1 LLKFVKSDPTKA
13 REDLYCPASRVCVF
27 PTVISHVNRRGEMKI
42 MQATSMKPFSYET
55 FPSAG
60 LVAYF
65 SMEIA
70 INPAMPTYSGG
81 LGVLAGDTLRS
92 AADLGVP
99 LVAFTLAHRKG
110 YFKQH
115 LDGSGVQS
123 EDVQPWNP
131 ADFCTEEPER
141 ITVSIEDRTVTVR
154 CWRYDLVGRYGHV
167 VPIYL
172 LDTDLDENSGW
183 DRGLTDHLYGGDT
196 NYRLQQEIVLGM
208 GGVRMANALGHRVN
222 VYHMNEGHAALLT
235 LALIE
240 RELGGGPL
248 GAPTEADLALVRQRC
263 VFTTHTPV
271 PAGHDRFSLEQTI
284 RILGGDRSAR
294 LERLGCY
301 RDGMLNMTLLALKF
315 SRYANAVAMQHA
327 KVSRAMFP
335 EFTID
340 SITNGVHSPTWVSE
354 PIQQMLDANFSSW
367 RRDNLYLR
375 NAIDLPENQIL
386 SAHARAKEALLGEV
400 AARTGLVLNPNVLT
414 LGFARR
420 VATYKRATLLFT
432 DPERLVEIANA
443 AGGLQIIYA
452 GKAHPQDEPGKAL
465 IQQVVED
472 AARFSNGML
481 RIVYLENYDWDLG
494 ALLTAGVDVWVNT
507 PKRPYEASGTSG
519 MKAALNGVP
528 SLSILDGWWIEGC
541 IEGVTGWAIEDGAD
555 DTEEAAS
562 LYKKL
567 ETAVVP
573 LYLEAPEKWARLM
586 RTTLAFNGSYFN
598 TNRMVK
604 QYTRNAYYPV
614 KLIEQARVEEEAYA
628 E

>member
-1 LLKFVKSDPTKA
+1 MPLTPS
-13 REDLYCPASRVCVF
+13 
-27 PTVISHVNRRGEMKI
+27 
-42 MQATSMKPFSYET
+42 KPFSYES

-60 LVAYF
+60 QVAYF

-70 INPAMPTYSGG
+70 INPGMPTYSGG

-99 LVAFTLAHRKG
+99 LVAFSLLHRKG
-110 YFKQH
+110 YFRQH
-115 LDGSGVQS
+115 LDTKGVQS
-123 EDVQPWNP
+123 EDIQPWNP
-131 ADFCTEEPER
+131 SDFCTEETAR
-141 ITVSIEDRTVTVR
+141 VTVSIEDRIVTVR
-154 CWRYDLVGRYGHV
+154 AWRYDLVGRYGHI

-172 LDTDLDENSGW
+172 LDTDLDGNSGW

-208 GGVRMANALGHRVN
+208 GGARMAGALSHSVN

-235 LALIE
+235 LALLE
-240 RELGGGPL
+240 KQLGGGPV
-248 GAPTEADLALVRQRC
+248 GLANESDVAQVRQKC

-271 PAGHDRFSLEQTI
+271 PAGHDRFSTEQTI
-284 RILGGDRSAR
+284 RILGGERTAR
-294 LERLGCY
+294 LEKLGCF

-315 SRYANAVAMQHA
+315 SRYANGVAMQHA
-327 KVSRAMFP
+327 KVSRQMFP
-335 EFTID
+335 EFAID
-340 SITNGVHSPTWVSE
+340 SITNGVHAPTWVSE
-354 PIQQMLDANFSSW
+354 PIQQLLDANFSSW

-375 NAIDLPENQIL
+375 NAIDLPEKDIL
-386 SAHARAKEALLGEV
+386 AAHATAKGNLLAEI

-420 VATYKRATLLFT
+420 VATYKRANLLFN
-432 DPERLVEIANA
+432 DPARLAEIATA
-443 AGGLQIIYA
+443 AGGLQILYA

-465 IQQVVED
+465 IQGVFED
-472 AARFSNGML
+472 AARLSNDSL
-481 RIVYLENYDWDLG
+481 RIVYLENYDWELG

-507 PKRPYEASGTSG
+507 PRRPYEASGTSG

-541 IEGVTGWAIEDGAD
+541 IEGFTGWAIEDGATD
-555 DTEEAAS
+555 AEEAAS
-562 LYKKL
+562 LYTKL

-573 LYLEAPEKWARLM
+573 LYLKAPEEWARLM
-586 RTTLAFNGSYFN
+586 RNTLAFNGSYFN

-614 KLIEQARVEEEAYA
+614 HLIEPVKVQEEVFAD
-628 E
+628 

>member
-1 LLKFVKSDPTKA
+1 MPK
-13 REDLYCPASRVCVF
+13 
-27 PTVISHVNRRGEMKI
+27 
-42 MQATSMKPFSYET
+42 TSSKPFSYEP
-55 FPSAG
+55 FPAAG
-60 LVAYF
+60 VVAYF

-92 AADLGVP
+92 AADQGVP

-110 YFKQH
+110 YFQQH
-115 LDGSGVQS
+115 LDAHGVQS
-123 EDVQPWNP
+123 EETQPWNP
-131 ADFCTEEPER
+131 SDFCTEEPAR
-141 ITVSIEDRTVTVR
+141 ITVSVEDRIVNVR
-154 CWRYDLVGRYGHV
+154 AWRYDLEGRYGHV

-172 LDTDLDENSGW
+172 LDTDVDGNSGW

-208 GGVRMANALGHRVN
+208 GGVRMAHALGHRVN

-240 RELGGGPL
+240 SELGGGPL
-248 GAPTEADLALVRQRC
+248 GAPTESDLELVRQKC

-271 PAGHDRFSLEQTI
+271 PAGHDRFSTEQTI
-284 RILGGDRSAR
+284 RILGGDRTAR
-294 LERLGCY
+294 LEKLGCY

-315 SRYANAVAMQHA
+315 SRYANGVAMQHA
-327 KVSRAMFP
+327 IVSRAMFP
-335 EFTID
+335 EFKID
-340 SITNGVHSPTWVSE
+340 SITNGVHAPTWVSE
-354 PIQQMLDANFSSW
+354 PIQEMLDEHIPSW

-375 NAIDLPENQIL
+375 NGIDLPEKAIL
-386 SAHARAKEALLGEV
+386 SAHARAKEDLLAEI
-400 AARTGLVLNPNVLT
+400 ATRTGAVLDPKVLT

-420 VATYKRATLLFT
+420 VATYKRASLMFT
-432 DPERLVEIANA
+432 DPERLVEIANR

-452 GKAHPQDEPGKAL
+452 GKAHPQDDPGKAL
-465 IQQVVED
+465 IQRVVED
-472 AARFSNGML
+472 ASKVNGSLL
-481 RIVYLENYDWDLG
+481 RVIYLENYAWDLG
-494 ALLTAGVDVWVNT
+494 ALLTAGVDVWINT

-541 IEGVTGWAIEDGAD
+541 IEGVTGWAIEDGAND
-555 DTEEAAS
+555 DAEAIS
-562 LYKKL
+562 LYEKL
-567 ETAVVP
+567 EKAVVP
-573 LYLEAPEKWARLM
+573 LYLDAPEKWARLM

-614 KLIEQARVEEEAYA
+614 KLIEHAKVEEEAFA
-628 E
+628 G

>member
-1 LLKFVKSDPTKA
+1 
-13 REDLYCPASRVCVF
+13 
-27 PTVISHVNRRGEMKI
+27 
-42 MQATSMKPFSYET
+42 MQLTSSKPFAYESI
-55 FPSAG
+55 PPAG
-60 LVAYF
+60 VVGYF

-70 INPAMPTYSGG
+70 INPAIPTYSGG

-92 AADLGVP
+92 AADTGVP

-110 YFKQH
+110 YFQQH
-115 LDGSGVQS
+115 LDPCGLQT
-123 EDVQPWNP
+123 EDVQPWDP
-131 ADFCTEEPER
+131 AAFCSEEQAR
-141 ITVSIEDRTVTVR
+141 VTVSVEDRIVTVR
-154 CWRYDLVGRYGHV
+154 AWRYDLAGRYGHI

-172 LDTDLDENSGW
+172 LDTDIEGNSGW

-208 GGVRMANALGHRVN
+208 GGVRMANALGLRIN

-240 RELGGGPL
+240 SQLGGGPL
-248 GAPTEADLALVRQRC
+248 GVPTEADLALVRKKC

-271 PAGHDRFSLEQTI
+271 PAGHDRFSTDQTV
-284 RILGGDRSAR
+284 RILGADRTAR
-294 LERLGCY
+294 LEKLGCY
-301 RDGMLNMTLLALKF
+301 RDGMLNLTLLALKF
-315 SRYANAVAMQHA
+315 SRYANGVAMQHA
-327 KVSRAMFP
+327 KVSQAMFP
-335 EFTID
+335 EFPID
-340 SITNGVHSPTWVSE
+340 SITNGVHAPTWVSE
-354 PIQQMLDANFSSW
+354 PIQQMLDTNLPNW

-375 NAIDLPENQIL
+375 NAIDLKEKDIL
-386 SAHARAKEALLGEV
+386 AAHARSKEGLLAEV
-400 AARTGLVLNPNVLT
+400 GTRTGMVLDPKVLT

-432 DPERLVEIANA
+432 DRDRLIEIANQ
-443 AGGLQIIYA
+443 AGGLQIVYA

-465 IQQVVED
+465 IQKVIED
-472 AARFSNGML
+472 AQKVSGSL
-481 RIVYLENYDWDLG
+481 LKVVYLENYAWDLG

-541 IEGVTGWAIEDGAD
+541 IEGVTGWAIEDGAND
-555 DTEEAAS
+555 EEEAMS
-562 LYKKL
+562 LYRKL

-573 LYLEAPEKWARLM
+573 LYLKSAENWARLM

-614 KLIEQARVEEEAYA
+614 TLIDRAKVEEEVFAR
-628 E
+628 

>member
-1 LLKFVKSDPTKA
+1 MPL
-13 REDLYCPASRVCVF
+13 
-27 PTVISHVNRRGEMKI
+27 
-42 MQATSMKPFSYET
+42 TSSKPFSYES

-60 LVAYF
+60 QVAYF

-70 INPAMPTYSGG
+70 INPGMPTYSGG

-99 LVAFTLAHRKG
+99 LVAFTLLHRKG
-110 YFKQH
+110 YFRQH
-115 LDGSGVQS
+115 LDAKGTQT
-123 EDVQPWNP
+123 EEVQPWNP
-131 ADFCTEEPER
+131 SDFCTEEPAR
-141 ITVSIEDRTVTVR
+141 VTVCVEDRIVTVR
-154 CWRYDLVGRYGHV
+154 AWRYDMIGRHGHI

-172 LDTDLDENSGW
+172 LDTDVDGNSGW

-208 GGVRMANALGHRVN
+208 GGARMAGALGHDVN

-235 LALIE
+235 LALLE
-240 RELGGGPL
+240 KQLGGGPV
-248 GAPTEADLALVRQRC
+248 GAVSESDVAQVRQKC

-271 PAGHDRFSLEQTI
+271 PAGHDRFSTEQTI
-284 RILGGDRSAR
+284 RILGGDRTAR
-294 LERLGCY
+294 LEKLGCF

-315 SRYANAVAMQHA
+315 SRYANGVAMQHA
-327 KVSRAMFP
+327 KVSRQMFP
-335 EFTID
+335 EFAID
-340 SITNGVHSPTWVSE
+340 SITNGVHAPTWVSE
-354 PIQQMLDANFSSW
+354 PVQELLDANFSAW

-375 NAIDLPENQIL
+375 NAIDLPEKDIL
-386 SAHARAKEALLGEV
+386 AAHARSKGDLLAEV

-420 VATYKRATLLFT
+420 VATYKRANLLFN
-432 DPERLVEIANA
+432 DPARLAEIATA
-443 AGGLQIIYA
+443 AGGLQILYA

-465 IQQVVED
+465 IQGVFED
-472 AARFSNGML
+472 AARLSNEFL
-481 RIVYLENYDWDLG
+481 RVIYLENYDWSLG

-507 PKRPYEASGTSG
+507 PRRPYEASGTSG

-541 IEGVTGWAIEDGAD
+541 IEGFTGWAIEDGATD
-555 DTEEAAS
+555 AEEAAS
-562 LYKKL
+562 LYHKL

-573 LYLEAPEKWARLM
+573 LYLQAPEQWARLM

-604 QYTRNAYYPV
+604 QYTRNAYYPG
-614 KLIEQARVEEEAYA
+614 KLLERASVEEAA
-628 E
+628 FAD